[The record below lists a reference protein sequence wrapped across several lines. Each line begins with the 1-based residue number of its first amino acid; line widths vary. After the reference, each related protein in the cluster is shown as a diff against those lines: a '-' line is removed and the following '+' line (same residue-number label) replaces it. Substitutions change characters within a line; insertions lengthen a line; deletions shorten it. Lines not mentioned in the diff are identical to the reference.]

1 MYIIAL
7 HIPPPPPPPPP
18 PPSLSQV
25 CELLEEHSEVFST
38 ALAQS
43 IPANSQAK
51 VYIQS
56 VYETSYTKP
65 LYT

>member
-7 HIPPPPPPPPP
+7 HTHTHTHTHI

-43 IPANSQAK
+43 TPANSQAK